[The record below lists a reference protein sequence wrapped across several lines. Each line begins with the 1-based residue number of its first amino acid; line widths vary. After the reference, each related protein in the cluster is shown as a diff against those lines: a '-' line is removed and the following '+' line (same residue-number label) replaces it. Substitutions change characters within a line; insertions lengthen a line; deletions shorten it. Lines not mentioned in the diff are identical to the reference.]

1 MMLLERLCNA
11 FGPSGCEK
19 EIRDILL
26 PVITPLCHKVEV
38 DNIGN
43 IIAFKK
49 GAEGKRT
56 TMLAAHMD
64 EVGLIIKEI
73 TGDGYLKF
81 DAVGGIDPR
90 VLISKGVIVGKKRL
104 NGVIGAKPK
113 HLMGKE
119 NTADKISDLYIDIGA
134 KDKNEAKSQVS
145 LGEYAVFDTQ
155 FFNLENNAVA
165 AKALD
170 DRAGCYI
177 LTELMKNSYKDDI
190 YFVFTVQEEVGCRGA
205 KVAAYNLDVDRAIV
219 VEGTTCADLATDRD
233 YEFSTK
239 SGKGGAISI
248 FDRGSRADAKMV
260 KGLKAAAE
268 ENNIPW
274 QYKQTTMG
282 GNDAGA
288 IHIAKS
294 GIRTA
299 AISVPCR
306 YIHSPISVASLDD
319 IKSCIDIINAYLDR
333 QED

>member
-1 MMLLERLCNA
+1 MLLERLCNA
-11 FGPSGCEK
+11 FGPSGCENQV
-19 EIRDILL
+19 RDILI
-26 PVITPLCHKVEV
+26 PVITPLCDKVEV

-49 GAEGKRT
+49 GTAGKRT

-73 TGDGYLKF
+73 TADGYLKF

-90 VLISKGVIVGKKRL
+90 VLIAKGVIVGKNRL

-119 NTADKISDLYIDIGA
+119 NSADKISDLYIDIGA
-134 KDKNEAKSQVS
+134 KDKAEAKSLVS
-145 LGEYAVFDTQ
+145 LGEYAVFDTE
-155 FFNLENNAVA
+155 FFTLENNGIAG
-165 AKALD
+165 KALD

-177 LTELMKNSYKDDI
+177 LTELMKSEFKDDI

-205 KVAAYNLDVDRAIV
+205 KVASYNLDVDRAIV
-219 VEGTTCADLATDRD
+219 IEGTTCADLATDSD

-239 SGKGGAISI
+239 SGKGAAISI

-260 KGLKAAAE
+260 KGLKATAE
-268 ENNIPW
+268 ENSIPW
-274 QYKQTTMG
+274 QFKQTVMG
-282 GNDAGA
+282 GNDAGS

-306 YIHSPISVASLDD
+306 YIHSPISVASMEDV
-319 IKSCIDIINAYLDR
+319 KSTIDLVKAYLER
-333 QED
+333 QEN

>member
-1 MMLLERLCNA
+1 MLLERLCNA
-11 FGPSGCEK
+11 FGPSGCEM

-26 PVITPLCHKVEV
+26 PVITPLCDRVQV

-49 GAEGKRT
+49 GSDGKRT

-73 TGDGYLKF
+73 TNDGYLKF

-90 VLISKGVIVGKKRL
+90 VLISKGVTVGKNRL
-104 NGVIGAKPK
+104 SGVIGAKPK
-113 HLMGKE
+113 HLMGKDD
-119 NTADKISDLYIDIGA
+119 TADKISDLYIDIGA
-134 KDKNEAKSQVS
+134 KDKVEAKGQVS
-145 LGEYAVFDTQ
+145 LGEYAVFDTEC
-155 FFNLENNAVA
+155 FYLENNAIA

-177 LTELMKNSYKDDI
+177 LTELMKSDFKDDI
-190 YFVFTVQEEVGCRGA
+190 CFVFTVQEEVGCRGA

-219 VEGTTCADLATDRD
+219 IEGTTCADLATDRD

-239 SGKGGAISI
+239 SGKGAAISI
-248 FDRGSRADAKMV
+248 FDRGSRADAQMV
-260 KGLKAAAE
+260 KGLKDAAE
-268 ENNIPW
+268 ENKIPW

-282 GNDAGA
+282 GNDAGS

-319 IKSCIDIINAYLDR
+319 IKSCMDIVRAYLDR
-333 QED
+333 QEN